1 MSAVEKRDDNTAHN
15 AIVTFRGQ
23 PLTDTP
29 AKSTHIPF
37 ALNSR
42 LPIRKNKF
50 LPLPSPNSN
59 IDSRKCNTASVR
71 NFGKENI
78 RESDDDLL
86 TRENTKANTGYKTI
100 KLQTVRVQM
109 TTPKPPSP
117 SSHFRKEIAGG
128 PKKPIAFTKI
138 TANSGKNVNNGCED
152 KSLSSPSPPT
162 GRPRRVKFIKQNID
176 NNEEGEGVFGEKVI
190 REIPYYDTTIP
201 LTSCLKKEP
210 SVMTRQNRGSGMD
223 DEDLIVVKKLVYPPT
238 PPKTRKKK

>member
-15 AIVTFRGQ
+15 AIVSFRGQ

-29 AKSTHIPF
+29 AKSSHLPF
-37 ALNSR
+37 APNSR
-42 LPIRKNKF
+42 LPVRKNKL
-50 LPLPSPNSN
+50 LPLLSSNSN
-59 IDSRKCNTASVR
+59 DLHKCNNTSVR
-71 NFGKENI
+71 NFGKENV
-78 RESDDDLL
+78 RESEDDLL

-128 PKKPIAFTKI
+128 LKKPISLTKA
-138 TANSGKNVNNGCED
+138 TVNSGKNVSNEGDD
-152 KSLSSPSPPT
+152 KLPSSQSPLT
-162 GRPRRVKFIKQNID
+162 GRSRRVKFIKQNID
-176 NNEEGEGVFGEKVI
+176 NNGEGVFGEKIV

-210 SVMTRQNRGSGMD
+210 SIMTRQNRNGGID

-238 PPKTRKKK
+238 PPKTRRKK